1 ILAFIIIFCS
11 IYGFFV
17 ILTWLPYY
25 LETAGGISGT
35 SVAFV
40 SSLVPWASIPGMLLF
55 GWISDQIGQQR
66 PVLLFMVLLA
76 FLSTFSIVIREPILV
91 LYVALTVDGIVGK

>member
-1 ILAFIIIFCS
+1 IIIFCS

-25 LETAGGISGT
+25 IETARGISGT
-35 SVAFV
+35 RVAFV

-55 GWISDQIGQQR
+55 GWISDKIGKQI
-66 PVLLFMVLLA
+66 PVLLFMVTLV
-76 FLSTFSIVIREPILV
+76 FLSTISIVIFEQMWV
-91 LYVALTVDGIVGK
+91 LYVSLDQQSTR